1 MSQLIK
7 LVRLV
12 LSCPSKTSFEEV
24 KRLLEA
30 FDFQEVRSNGSHSMF
45 RHEDKRM
52 ISVPK
57 KSGKKVKR
65 VYIKQV
71 IQLLKLEDW
80 HDQEEG

>member
-1 MSQLIK
+1 MSQLTK

-12 LSCPSKTSFEEV
+12 LSAPSEASFEDI
-24 KRLLEA
+24 KHLLEA
-30 FDFQEVRSNGSHSMF
+30 FEFQEIRSRGSHSMF

-57 KSGKKVKR
+57 KHGKKVKG
-65 VYIKQV
+65 VYVKQV

-80 HDQEEG
+80 YDQEKS